1 MSACTNVKYV
11 YDYASTYSIDKN
23 CLCMHGW
30 MEGCA
35 DPCVCVCVC
44 LFLHTLLSPGAPNLQ
59 ELQIRIF
66 LDGSSRIAGAG
77 A

>member
-1 MSACTNVKYV
+1 MYMTMRLPTVSTKTVYACM
-11 YDYASTYSIDKN
+11 D
-23 CLCMHGW
+23 GW
-30 MEGCA
+30 KDA
-35 DPCVCVCVC
+35 RTLVCVCVC